1 MKRTETILKI
11 SDLQVAF
18 ERGKRSLPVIEGLN
32 LELLRGKVLGLVG
45 ESGCGKSMTALSVL
59 RLLPSGGRITGG
71 EILLD
76 NENLLEL
83 SKGEMRRIRGKR
95 IGMIFQDPNSALNPV
110 RRVGSQFIE
119 TLQTHLSLERPKAK
133 MMAESM
139 LSTLG
144 LSGPERLMRCYPFQ
158 LSGGMRQRVMIA
170 LALSLQP
177 DVLLADEPTTAL
189 DVTVQAQILA
199 EMKKLQDQFKT
210 AILLVSHNLG
220 VIAQL
225 CDEVAVMYGGT
236 IVETGT
242 VEALFTQTAHPY
254 TQGLLYAIPHLY
266 KSRGQTLS
274 IIKGQ
279 PPEAGR
285 IPQGCP
291 FAPRCGAALEIC
303 RRSRP
308 TLQQTGD
315 DPGHQRACHFPLT
328 WTAKQHTA
336 QSLSRK
342 VVSS

>member
-1 MKRTETILKI
+1 MKGTEPILRI

-18 ERGKRSLPVIEGLN
+18 ARGKMRLPVIEGLN
-32 LELLRGKVLGLVG
+32 LELFRGRVLGLVG
-45 ESGCGKSMTALSVL
+45 ESGCGKSMAALSVL
-59 RLLPSGGRITGG
+59 GLLPPGGRITGG
-71 EILLD
+71 KILLGQ
-76 NENLLEL
+76 ENLLEL
-83 SKGEMRRIRGKR
+83 SQGELRRIRGKK

-110 RRVGSQFIE
+110 RRIGSQFIE

-133 MMAESM
+133 LMAESM

-144 LSGPERLMRCYPFQ
+144 LSCPERLMRCYPFQ

-199 EMKKLQDQFKT
+199 EMKKLQDQLKT

-242 VEALFTQTAHPY
+242 VEALFKQTAHPY
-254 TQGLLYAIPHLY
+254 TQGLLQAIPHLD
-266 KSRGQTLS
+266 KGRGQILS

-285 IPQGCP
+285 IPRGCP

-308 TLQQTGD
+308 TLRQVGD
-315 DPGHQRACHFPLT
+315 GPGHQGACHFPLD
-328 WTAKQHTA
+328 WSAKQNSA
-336 QSLSRK
+336 QSLIRK
-342 VVSS
+342 AVSS